1 MPSLTRAE
9 EAARSVE
16 GATSDVAGIGMW
28 LYKRAK
34 SSKDKQSKARHV
46 KSRHGDL
53 TLRKFVLYTY
63 NVCHDVS
70 SSRNRIAA
78 EEKR

>member
-34 SSKDKQSKARHV
+34 SSKDKQSKAKR
-46 KSRHGDL
+46 DM
-53 TLRKFVLYTY
+53 
-63 NVCHDVS
+63 
-70 SSRNRIAA
+70 SSRDMEI
-78 EEKR
+78 